1 MNRLFNVIIGSKS
14 LQHTT
19 TFQSFHSKVESYTK
33 SKPKKVN
40 ESRLKKIIENELSSR
55 DRGDHF
61 KVVGLKNLANTK
73 KH

>member
-1 MNRLFNVIIGSKS
+1 MLATWVNTLYKS
-14 LQHTT
+14 DCDDD
-19 TFQSFHSKVESYTK
+19 VDGDD
-33 SKPKKVN
+33 
-40 ESRLKKIIENELSSR
+40 R